1 MKQHILGFSVVRRLR
16 QSPVFAFLLAVLL
29 CGMLAGCVTGMHIP
43 QGNETYVSELAQL
56 LASNAVG
63 KMPSVRTVAACLA
76 GAYGWMLAAVIL
88 AAIPGR
94 LLWIALLMAVR
105 GFLLAFAAAAVL
117 TQSGLLGVYICLV
130 SIGISAVL
138 WLPAML
144 LTSTAVLDVGMNQ
157 QRTGYLFSL
166 KRNGSVLVISA
177 ILLLGSVL
185 WRLLAVPVLMGL
197 VGA

>member
-1 MKQHILGFSVVRRLR
+1 MSELITRRT
-16 QSPVFAFLLAVLL
+16 FLKTTGAAALAVAAS
-29 CGMLAGCVTGMHIP
+29 GMLAGCVTGMHIP

-94 LLWIALLMAVR
+94 LLWTALLMAVR

-157 QRTGYLFSL
+157 QRNGYLFSL

>member
-76 GAYGWMLAAVIL
+76 GAYSWMLAAVIL

-157 QRTGYLFSL
+157 QRNGYLFSL

>member
-157 QRTGYLFSL
+157 QRNGYLFSL

-177 ILLLGSVL
+177 IRLLGSVL

>member
-117 TQSGLLGVYICLV
+117 TQSGLLAVYICLV

-157 QRTGYLFSL
+157 QRNGYLFSL

>member
-157 QRTGYLFSL
+157 QRNGYLFYL

-185 WRLLAVPVLMGL
+185 WRLFAVPVLMGL

>member
-1 MKQHILGFSVVRRLR
+1 MSELITRRT
-16 QSPVFAFLLAVLL
+16 FLKAAGTAMAAAAAG
-29 CGMLAGCVTGMHIP
+29 GMLAGCVTGMHIP

-157 QRTGYLFSL
+157 QRNGYLFSL

>member
-105 GFLLAFAAAAVL
+105 GFLLAFAAVAVL

-157 QRTGYLFSL
+157 QRNGYLFSL

>member
-130 SIGISAVL
+130 CIGISAVL

-157 QRTGYLFSL
+157 QRNGYLFSL